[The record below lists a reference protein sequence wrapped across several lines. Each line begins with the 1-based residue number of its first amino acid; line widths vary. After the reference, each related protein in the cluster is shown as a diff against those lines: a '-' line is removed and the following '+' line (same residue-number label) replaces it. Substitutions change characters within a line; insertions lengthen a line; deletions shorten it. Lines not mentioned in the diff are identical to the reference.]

1 MPDYHLRL
9 HDVQQPAVSAP
20 DILGLWDFTTVPGT
34 VQADGSIDRSTGTT
48 GLADIIMSATKHP
61 DESWEFLKWWTS
73 TETQTLYGREMES
86 LMGASARVAT
96 ANTEALA
103 NLSWPMRDY
112 RALVEQMQYVRG
124 IPQVPGGYYT
134 WRNINNAFYTI
145 TTDTATNNT
154 TPREALMDKVYYIN
168 AEINYKRT
176 EFGLPLHQTEDT
188 TKEE

>member
-1 MPDYHLRL
+1 
-9 HDVQQPAVSAP
+9 
-20 DILGLWDFTTVPGT
+20 
-34 VQADGSIDRSTGTT
+34 
-48 GLADIIMSATKHP
+48 
-61 DESWEFLKWWTS
+61 
-73 TETQTLYGREMES
+73 
-86 LMGASARVAT
+86 MGALDLRNGSETVFRARRLDDTAGRIEGGLYTQIGRIQQDRVVGLDHRSVVTARVARVAT

-154 TPREALMDKVYYIN
+154 TPREALPPTAISCFMSCI
-168 AEINYKRT
+168 
-176 EFGLPLHQTEDT
+176 GLT
-188 TKEE
+188 TPSGSG

>member
-1 MPDYHLRL
+1 MVDEHRDADALRAR
-9 HDVQQPAVSAP
+9 DG
-20 DILGLWDFTTVPGT
+20 I
-34 VQADGSIDRSTGTT
+34 ADGGI
-48 GLADIIMSATKHP
+48 
-61 DESWEFLKWWTS
+61 
-73 TETQTLYGREMES
+73 
-86 LMGASARVAT
+86 
-96 ANTEALA
+96 
-103 NLSWPMRDY
+103 